1 MIYFNF
7 SHEIITIDLFT
18 LDNDVN
24 DEFDVDTI
32 HVRIEFIAVLFI
44 ASEVCLRKDNIVM
57 DVIEA

>member
-32 HVRIEFIAVLFI
+32 HVRIEFIVVLFI
-44 ASEVCLRKDNIVM
+44 AFEVCLAIAVDYYY
-57 DVIEA
+57 

>member
-32 HVRIEFIAVLFI
+32 HVRIEFIVVLFI
-44 ASEVCLRKDNIVM
+44 VFEVCLAIAVDYYY
-57 DVIEA
+57 